1 MSGAT
6 VGLLVGLALAAALV
20 VVAALW
26 VSRTR
31 TLTRR
36 VGSFPCQTA
45 PTEAGPWRAGVA
57 QYGRV
62 RMCWWR
68 RASLVPRAALVWQ
81 RQGLLV
87 LDRHALPADRRPGQ
101 RPVMVVVHCRVQAQ
115 DGPAELWLQMGPG
128 AYAGFAG
135 WIEAAPTSSVGSV
148 I

>member
-1 MSGAT
+1 MRGET
-6 VGLLVGLALAAALV
+6 VGLLVGLALAVALV
-20 VVAALW
+20 AVAALW

-31 TLTRR
+31 TLNRR
-36 VGSFPCQTA
+36 VGSFPCHTA

-62 RMCWWR
+62 RMYWWR

-81 RQGLLV
+81 RQGLVV

-101 RPVMVVVHCRVQAQ
+101 RPVMVVVHCRVQTQ